1 MGRDDGRRR
10 FADRDRRMVALSV
23 PGSRD
28 HDNGSGLQSRR
39 RRSAGLSRPPHAGDP
54 RTELLEIEDL
64 TVQFESDAG
73 EIEAVDHINLTIRRG
88 EVVGLVGESGSGKS
102 VTSFAILRLIRRPG
116 RVKSGTIKFN
126 GVDLASLSEEDMRQV
141 RGAKIA
147 MISQSPRT
155 ALNPVIPVG
164 RQISR
169 LFKLHAGLPPPEAEK
184 RVLEM
189 LSLVRIPDPEKRAR
203 QYAHQLS
210 GGMCQ
215 RVMIAMALATNP
227 RLLIAD
233 EPTTGLDVSIAAQIL
248 DLLGDLGRRTG
259 AAILLITHDLGVVA
273 RRCDR
278 VVVMH
283 AGQTVEWAPVRA
295 LFRAPAHP
303 YTRALLRSIP
313 RVVGAG
319 EMEPIPGGVP
329 SLLALPP
336 GCRFASR
343 CALVRTECAATV
355 PVRSLDGDHR
365 VACVAVE
372 ASW

>member
-1 MGRDDGRRR
+1 VTD
-10 FADRDRRMVALSV
+10 
-23 PGSRD
+23 
-28 HDNGSGLQSRR
+28 
-39 RRSAGLSRPPHAGDP
+39 
-54 RTELLEIEDL
+54 LLAVRDL
-64 TVQFESDAG
+64 TVHFDTDEGVVQ
-73 EIEAVDHINLTIRRG
+73 AVDGASLRVGPG

-102 VTSFAILRLIRRPG
+102 VTALAILRLLRPPARVLGGQIELDG
-116 RVKSGTIKFN
+116 RN
-126 GVDLASLSEEDMRQV
+126 LLACSEEEMRAV
-141 RGAKIA
+141 RGAQ
-147 MISQSPRT
+147 ISMVFQSPRT
-155 ALNPVIPVG
+155 SLNPVLPVG
-164 RQISR
+164 RQIER
-169 LFKLHAGLPPPEAEK
+169 LLVQHGATAPGKARTRAVDMLREVGIGEPE
-184 RVLEM
+184 R
-189 LSLVRIPDPEKRAR
+189 RAR

-248 DLLGDLGRRTG
+248 DLLADLGRRTG
-259 AAILLITHDLGVVA
+259 SAILLITHDLGVVA

-295 LFRAPAHP
+295 LFHAPAHP

-319 EMEPIPGGVP
+319 EMEPIPGSVP
-329 SLLALPP
+329 SLLAPPP
-336 GCRFASR
+336 GCRFAPR

-372 ASW
+372 AS

>member
-1 MGRDDGRRR
+1 VTD
-10 FADRDRRMVALSV
+10 
-23 PGSRD
+23 
-28 HDNGSGLQSRR
+28 
-39 RRSAGLSRPPHAGDP
+39 
-54 RTELLEIEDL
+54 LLTVRDL
-64 TVQFESDAG
+64 TVHFDTDEGVVQ
-73 EIEAVDHINLTIRRG
+73 AVDGASLQLGAG

-102 VTSFAILRLIRRPG
+102 VTALAILRLLRPPARVLGG
-116 RVKSGTIKFN
+116 RIEFDGR
-126 GVDLASLSEEDMRQV
+126 DLLACSEEEMRAV
-141 RGAKIA
+141 RGAQ
-147 MISQSPRT
+147 ISMVFQSPRT
-155 ALNPVIPVG
+155 SLNPVLPVG
-164 RQISR
+164 HQIER
-169 LFKLHAGLPPPEAEK
+169 LLVQHGAVPPREA
-184 RVLEM
+184 RARAVEM
-189 LSLVRIPDPEKRAR
+189 LREVGIGEPERRAR

-295 LFRAPAHP
+295 LFHAPAHP

-319 EMEPIPGGVP
+319 EMEPIPGWVP
-329 SLLALPP
+329 SLLAPPP
-336 GCRFASR
+336 GCRFAPR

-372 ASW
+372 AS